1 MRRFTLPIV
10 LGLAHGAADG
20 AAGLLLGGLPRVLP
34 LEQVAL
40 LVLLYNILAFG
51 AQPLVGA
58 LTDHLRRPRAAA
70 LVGLLL
76 LCSAL
81 IAGNGQLR
89 LAVALA
95 GLGSAAFHVGGGA
108 LALCATRGRATGPGL
123 FAAPG
128 VVGLAA
134 GGALAATGSP
144 ALWPLLI
151 PLLMLVGLIA
161 ALDVPTLPYATPIA
175 QRPSPDRRDTIRPS
189 PEPIFEGH
197 DLIMLVL
204 LVGISLRSAVWTG
217 LQFLFQGRID
227 MLLALAVAAAV
238 GKILGG
244 VLADRVGWRRWTIGA
259 LALAAPLLALG
270 GQNLLLLLPGVALLQ
285 SATPVMLAAS
295 ARALPRAPATAAGL
309 ALGLAIAIGGIPASG
324 GLAAAMNAPPILIA
338 ILSAALLAVW
348 WALRPRMLAEHTFL

>member
-10 LGLAHGAADG
+10 LGLAHGVADG
-20 AAGLLLGGLPRVLP
+20 AAGLLLGGLPRTLP
-34 LEQVAL
+34 LAQVAL
-40 LVLLYNILAFG
+40 LVLLYNVLAFG

-58 LTDHLRRPRAAA
+58 LADIARRPRTAA

-76 LCSAL
+76 LCGAL
-81 IAGNGQLR
+81 IAGNWQVL

-108 LALCATRGRATGPGL
+108 LALCATRGRAAGPGL

-151 PLLMLVGLIA
+151 PLLILVGAIA
-161 ALDVPTLPYATPIA
+161 MIDVPALPYDTPNA
-175 QRPSPDRRDTIRPS
+175 QRPAPDRQDTSRPA

-204 LVGISLRSAVWTG
+204 LVGISLRSAVWTS
-217 LQFLFQGRID
+217 LQFLFQGRIEL
-227 MLLALAVAAAV
+227 LLALAVAAAV

-244 VLADRVGWRRWTIGA
+244 VLADRVGWRRWTLGA

-270 GQNLLLLLPGVALLQ
+270 GQHLLLLLPGVALLQ
-285 SATPVMLAAS
+285 STTPVLLAAS

-348 WALRPRMLAEHTFL
+348 WALRPRMYAEYTFL

>member
-1 MRRFTLPIV
+1 MRRLRLPIV

-20 AAGLLLGGLPRVLP
+20 AAGLLLGGLPRTLP
-34 LEQVAL
+34 LTQVAL
-40 LVLLYNILAFG
+40 LVLLYNVLAFG
-51 AQPLVGA
+51 GQPLVGA
-58 LTDHLRRPRAAA
+58 LADTTQRPRAAA

-76 LCSAL
+76 LCGAL
-81 IAGNGQLR
+81 IAGNWQVQ
-89 LAVALA
+89 LAVVLA

-151 PLLMLVGLIA
+151 PLLVLVGMIA
-161 ALDVPTLPYATPIA
+161 ALDVPALPYAAPNT
-175 QRPSPDRRDTIRPS
+175 QRSTSRS
-189 PEPIFEGH
+189 EPIFEGH

-227 MLLALAVAAAV
+227 ILLALAVAAAA
-238 GKILGG
+238 GKIIGG
-244 VLADRVGWRRWTIGA
+244 VLADRVGWRRWTLGA

-285 SATPVMLAAS
+285 SATPVLLAAT

-324 GLAAAMNAPPILIA
+324 GLAPAMNAPPILFA
-338 ILSAALLAVW
+338 ILSATLLAVW
-348 WALRPRMLAEHTFL
+348 WALRPRIPAEYTFL